1 MLKIDGNSLTIQ
13 EIRDVA
19 CRGKKVSLTGD
30 ARLAVSSS
38 YDRMLKILEIGK
50 PVYGINTGFGIFA
63 NKVISPQDSK
73 TLNRNLIISHT
84 VGTGRELPQEI
95 VRAAILIR
103 ANALA
108 KGFSGIRLE
117 IVETLIEMLNRDIT
131 PVVYDKGSLGSSGD
145 LCMLAQMAM
154 VLTRDESD
162 DEMDSGQAF
171 FSGEKLPGHIAMR
184 KAGLV
189 RHVLSHKDGLALING
204 ATFSAALLALCA
216 HEMRLMCDLA
226 DMAASLSLEAL
237 FGRPDAFHPD
247 LHKARGLVGQMESAS
262 NILRNIS
269 GSNMAGSYGQVQD
282 AYSLRCAPQVHGAVR
297 DSLRFAEDMIQREI
311 NAATDN
317 PLIFG
322 DDTVISGG
330 NFHGEPLGMFADFL
344 TIALS
349 ELAAISERRVFRLLD
364 SSLNNGLS
372 QMLVDNIES
381 EGLNSGI
388 MMLQYTAA
396 ALVLENQTLA
406 SPDSVRSL
414 PTSAN
419 QEDFNAN
426 AYLAAFHTWQVMEN
440 VRKVLAI
447 EIYSSCRGIEQRL
460 LGNPE
465 FGLGSG
471 TLKMFSL
478 IREHCPYHAGDIVWG
493 EEIDKLNDLFA
504 EDEDFREK
512 FFQCIN

>member
-1 MLKIDGNSLTIQ
+1 
-13 EIRDVA
+13 
-19 CRGKKVSLTGD
+19 
-30 ARLAVSSS
+30 
-38 YDRMLKILEIGK
+38 
-50 PVYGINTGFGIFA
+50 
-63 NKVISPQDSK
+63 
-73 TLNRNLIISHT
+73 
-84 VGTGRELPQEI
+84 
-95 VRAAILIR
+95 
-103 ANALA
+103 
-108 KGFSGIRLE
+108 
-117 IVETLIEMLNRDIT
+117 
-131 PVVYDKGSLGSSGD
+131 
-145 LCMLAQMAM
+145 
-154 VLTRDESD
+154 
-162 DEMDSGQAF
+162 
-171 FSGEKLPGHIAMR
+171 
-184 KAGLV
+184 
-189 RHVLSHKDGLALING
+189 
-204 ATFSAALLALCA
+204 
-216 HEMRLMCDLA
+216 MRLMCDLA

-471 TLKMFSL
+471 TSKMFSL

-512 FFQCIN
+512 FLQCIN